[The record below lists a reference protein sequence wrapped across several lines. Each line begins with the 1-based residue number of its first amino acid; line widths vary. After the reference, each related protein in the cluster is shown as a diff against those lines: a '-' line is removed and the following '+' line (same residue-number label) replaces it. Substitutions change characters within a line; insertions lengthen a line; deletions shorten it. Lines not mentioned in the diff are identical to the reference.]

1 MWLLTVQEGRFLK
14 EFEKLGEIGWVPGKG
29 MDRPAYSA
37 SYNEAREYLHTLM
50 NDAGMETRIDGVGNL
65 FGRYDGKEKGA
76 KSFLVGSH
84 LDAVPGGGKYDG
96 ALGILAGIEVSR
108 RIREERGPLRHP
120 LEVVAFTAEEGGP
133 LGGTFGSRAFTGLVS
148 RDVPNDILSSF
159 GLSHEVIEKSWGKKE
174 DYLAYLELHIEQG
187 PILWRRNIAIGIP
200 TGIVGITRYKI
211 DICGQAN
218 HAGTT
223 PMEERRDAM
232 RSASLLLARWFTWV
246 EQRLREKNDF
256 VCNVGVFSLFPGGAP
271 IVPEKASFILELRSL
286 RDEVVDKVA
295 KTFRSFL
302 EEMPS
307 CRGSMELMVEK
318 PAVELD
324 RNLISAIEIAAQKRG
339 FSHQLIPSGASHDA
353 SPMAHFVPTGMIFVP
368 SIEGVS
374 HSKEEA
380 TAPKDI
386 ICGANTLLET
396 LLELDDKD

>member
-1 MWLLTVQEGRFLK
+1 MVPEKVWIDQPILPHIMKEG
-14 EFEKLGEIGWVPGKG
+14 VPPHPYE
-29 MDRPAYSA
+29 RC
-37 SYNEAREYLHTLM
+37 
-50 NDAGMETRIDGVGNL
+50 GMETRIDGVGNL

-159 GLSHEVIEKSWGKKE
+159 GLSHEVIEKSRGKKE

-232 RSASLLLARWFTWV
+232 RSASSLARWFTG
-246 EQRLREKNDF
+246 RATAAGKNDF
-256 VCNVGVFSLFPGGAP
+256 VCNVGVFSLFSAGRPLSRKKRLSYLEP
-271 IVPEKASFILELRSL
+271 VP
-286 RDEVVDKVA
+286 
-295 KTFRSFL
+295 
-302 EEMPS
+302 
-307 CRGSMELMVEK
+307 C
-318 PAVELD
+318 
-324 RNLISAIEIAAQKRG
+324 
-339 FSHQLIPSGASHDA
+339 
-353 SPMAHFVPTGMIFVP
+353 GM
-368 SIEGVS
+368 
-374 HSKEEA
+374 K
-380 TAPKDI
+380 
-386 ICGANTLLET
+386 L
-396 LLELDDKD
+396 